1 MPLDLIAPPV
11 SPTTARPDAW
21 REAALRARGAP
32 EPAAAFPLEAATPPS
47 SRSDSRPPA
56 SPAAF
61 LAQQLAQ
68 PVHDAAGPRPP
79 ATARAAYGSTSY
91 QLAESRDPIL
101 RGQPILFRFSV

>member
-1 MPLDLIAPPV
+1 M
-11 SPTTARPDAW
+11 
-21 REAALRARGAP
+21 RARGAP
-32 EPAAAFPLEAATPPS
+32 ETAAAFPLDTAAATPPS
-47 SRSDSRPPA
+47 STSDSRPPA

-68 PVHDAAGPRPP
+68 PVPDAAGPRPP
-79 ATARAAYGSTSY
+79 ATARAAYGSASY